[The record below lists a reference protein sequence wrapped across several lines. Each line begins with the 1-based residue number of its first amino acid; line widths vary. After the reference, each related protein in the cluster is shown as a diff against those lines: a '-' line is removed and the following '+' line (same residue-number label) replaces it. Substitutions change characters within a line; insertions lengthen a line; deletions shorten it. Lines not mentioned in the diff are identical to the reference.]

1 MEKETVDTKICIN
14 NTYFKTIHDFKKNL
28 VEYFLTNGSE
38 EKANS
43 TPQLNII

>member
-1 MEKETVDTKICIN
+1 MI
-14 NTYFKTIHDFKKNL
+14 FKKNL